1 MIVSAF
7 ISVRVLR
14 KQGKIKKA
22 SVLTRLPHLLGPYA
36 ALIGRMTETTD
47 GG

>member
-1 MIVSAF
+1 MSAF
-7 ISVRVLR
+7 ISVHVLR
-14 KQGKIKKA
+14 KQEKVKKA
-22 SVLTRLPHLLGPYA
+22 SVLTRLPDSLGPYA